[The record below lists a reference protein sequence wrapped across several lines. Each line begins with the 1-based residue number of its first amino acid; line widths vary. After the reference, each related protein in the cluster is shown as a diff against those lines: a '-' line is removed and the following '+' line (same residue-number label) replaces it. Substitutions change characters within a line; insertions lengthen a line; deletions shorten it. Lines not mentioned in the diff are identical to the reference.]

1 MTDPL
6 HHRRSIRL
14 PTHDYSM
21 PGAYFVTICTRERE
35 CVLGDIVDGTFVE
48 STVGGV
54 VRETWAF
61 LPCRFP
67 SLTAD
72 AFVVMPN
79 HVHGILVFEGAA
91 IGGAASSAPTLG
103 RVVRVFKSMSV
114 VEGNR
119 ALGNVGPFWQR
130 NYFERVVRDDEELER
145 IRAYIVE
152 NPARW
157 AEDEENPY
165 RVSETIL

>member
-1 MTDPL
+1 LPRPKEVLVVTDPL

-14 PTHDYSM
+14 PTHDYAT

-54 VRETWAF
+54 VRETWAS

-67 SLTAD
+67 ALATD

-79 HVHGILVFEGAA
+79 HVHGVLVFEGVAVDATTTAA
-91 IGGAASSAPTLG
+91 RATGGAASSAPTLG
-103 RVVRVFKSMSV
+103 RVVRVFKSMSA

-130 NYFERVVRDDEELER
+130 NYFERVV
-145 IRAYIVE
+145 
-152 NPARW
+152 
-157 AEDEENPY
+157 
-165 RVSETIL
+165 